1 MADAEPIRDHVLLG
15 ELALHPVG
23 PNSMPQRTEEP
34 CIVRRDLSAGTHIS
48 SLGLHEQKHH
58 EQNCVL
64 NGTAP
69 ASVIASQIHGKWLVL
84 AVSGRCVSPSARW
97 HCCPHCSSYP
107 CLTDRNRVCLILIFR
122 PRYPVSLLARTVR
135 GLFTNGEGSLAIS
148 GCAGIGQPPEAYDRP

>member
-69 ASVIASQIHGKWLVL
+69 ASVIASQIQGKWLIW
-84 AVSGRCVSPSARW
+84 AVSGRVLASLPRW
-97 HCCPHCSSYP
+97 YCRRH
-107 CLTDRNRVCLILIFR
+107 
-122 PRYPVSLLARTVR
+122 
-135 GLFTNGEGSLAIS
+135 
-148 GCAGIGQPPEAYDRP
+148 

>member
-23 PNSMPQRTEEP
+23 LNSMPQRTEEP

-69 ASVIASQIHGKWLVL
+69 SSVIASQIHRIASR
-84 AVSGRCVSPSARW
+84 AVSQDGDRKSTRLN
-97 HCCPHCSSYP
+97 SS
-107 CLTDRNRVCLILIFR
+107 
-122 PRYPVSLLARTVR
+122 
-135 GLFTNGEGSLAIS
+135 
-148 GCAGIGQPPEAYDRP
+148 

>member
-58 EQNCVL
+58 EQKCVL

-69 ASVIASQIHGKWLVL
+69 ASVIASQMQGNGRFWRFRGGVL
-84 AVSGRCVSPSARW
+84 ASLPRWYCCRRCR
-97 HCCPHCSSYP
+97 SYP
-107 CLTDRNRVCLILIFR
+107 CLTDRNRVCLIFR

-135 GLFTNGEGSLAIS
+135 GLFTNGEGPLAIS

>member
-34 CIVRRDLSAGTHIS
+34 CIVRRNLSAGTHIS
-48 SLGLHEQKHH
+48 SLGLHEQEHH

-69 ASVIASQIHGKWLVL
+69 ASVIASQSLL
-84 AVSGRCVSPSARW
+84 SLR
-97 HCCPHCSSYP
+97 
-107 CLTDRNRVCLILIFR
+107 F
-122 PRYPVSLLARTVR
+122 VSLLDRWQPSM
-135 GLFTNGEGSLAIS
+135 LDLQSSIS
-148 GCAGIGQPPEAYDRP
+148 RFVCWREAFAACSPFWGCAGIGQSSI